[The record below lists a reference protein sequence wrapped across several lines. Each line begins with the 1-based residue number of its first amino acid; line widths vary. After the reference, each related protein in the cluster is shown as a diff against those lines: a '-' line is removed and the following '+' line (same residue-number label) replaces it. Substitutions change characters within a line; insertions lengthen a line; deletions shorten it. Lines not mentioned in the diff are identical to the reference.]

1 MGTTLG
7 ERHTPAFE
15 SRAPT
20 QGKGFNNRIATT
32 ETRGTVAYWLDDGF
46 DTWPETVRAGK
57 AAAGLYVC
65 CGAWIARSIGNGS
78 ITEPVVPAEIATMY
92 GTPEWVAKLLLVGL
106 WTAEGAGY
114 RDVRYHGMGNPTAD
128 KVARDKAQAAKRQ
141 ALFKNPALRKAITL
155 RDKDACRYC
164 GVKVKWTDRKGEQS
178 GTYDKVDPAGPN
190 DFDNIVVCCRACLA
204 AKGERTPAEAGL
216 LLRRIPG
223 SKSDLNPIQNGSET
237 EQVSNAAP
245 SLPPSKEGK
254 GERPPASLGG
264 ARALPPD
271 PPPPEL
277 VADVENPDWR
287 TNTSFE
293 GEPDPALV
301 EERRRRMALV
311 RAEIRQPANGRT
323 RPGPVDIA
331 RQAGASQAGL
341 TAAVAG
347 LDQHNL
353 THDADA
359 GAAS

>member
-1 MGTTLG
+1 M
-7 ERHTPAFE
+7 
-15 SRAPT
+15 
-20 QGKGFNNRIATT
+20 
-32 ETRGTVAYWLDDGF
+32 AYWLDDGF

-114 RDVRYHGMGNPTAD
+114 RDVRYHGMGNPTAE

-141 ALFKNPALRKAITL
+141 TLFKNPALRKAICL

-204 AKGERTPAEAGL
+204 AKGERTPAEASL
-216 LLRRIPG
+216 ILRPVPG
-223 SKSDLNPIQNGSET
+223 SRSDLNPIQNGSGI
-237 EQVSNAAP
+237 EQVYNASP

-254 GERPPASLGG
+254 GERPPASQGG

-271 PPPPEL
+271 LPL
-277 VADVENPDWR
+277 SDAVNVQNPDWR
-287 TNTSFE
+287 HMPAFGAE
-293 GEPDPALV
+293 RDPVVA
-301 EERRRRMALV
+301 ERSSARA
-311 RAEIRQPANGRT
+311 AEIRASLR
-323 RPGPVDIA
+323 RPGRLELVRDPVDAMSAIDA
-331 RQAGASQAGL
+331 ALAQLPAPEEVPDADSQA
-341 TAAVAG
+341 
-347 LDQHNL
+347 
-353 THDADA
+353 
-359 GAAS
+359 S